1 MGLKALNLK
10 TAYYSDEDNLMGK
23 GGKEK
28 GEKRKRGTLPIF

>member
-23 GGKEK
+23 GEK
-28 GEKRKRGTLPIF
+28 RKGKRKRGTLSIF